1 MPKLRAGRRIYYNIF
16 SRFYDLF
23 IKLHSRNYGAETR
36 RFLADSA
43 QLENKIS
50 DKVLDIC
57 CGTGSVILSFAER
70 FSDILAIGYDFSH
83 GMLLKAY
90 EKDLS
95 NRLVLIE
102 GDAAILPFKDD
113 LFDVVCCSHALYELK
128 GPVRKEALLEMR
140 RVVKSNGR
148 VLIME
153 HEVPRKS
160 FIKMLFYLRML
171 MMGPKDSREFLKQ
184 GISPFKKI
192 FSDVTLSHTESGK
205 SKLFIC
211 RQAKGSCSE
220 A

>member
-102 GDAAILPFKDD
+102 GDAAILPFKDN

-153 HEVPRKS
+153 PEVPRKS

-211 RQAKGSCSE
+211 RQAKGSCPE